1 MIKKSKRH
9 LYSVNESYF
18 KHLKVAFKVGL
29 NMILAGLMALIHGL
43 IPGIF
48 QTNASN
54 KIREL
59 YQFINNQ
66 R

>member
-1 MIKKSKRH
+1 MIKKSRQH

-18 KHLKVAFKVGL
+18 KLMKIANNVGL
-29 NMILAGLMALIHGL
+29 NMILGGLMDIIHGL

-59 YQFINNQ
+59 YEFINKQ

>member
-1 MIKKSKRH
+1 MIKKSKQH

-18 KHLKVAFKVGL
+18 KHMKVAVKVGL
-29 NMILAGLMALIHGL
+29 NMILAGLMALTHGL

-48 QTNASN
+48 QSNASN

-59 YQFINNQ
+59 YEFINKQ